1 MEQKKT
7 LWIVLSSGIFLLVVI
22 LTAILFFKKDS
33 GASKNSSSAW
43 VSPSISDIRVNPS
56 STPESSSSEL
66 PKEDEQLSLVNT
78 DQTAEGPVEPT
89 VDGKYLGENALTA
102 DEATVNADKA
112 TVNADT
118 VYVSGTT
125 LQLNTI
131 NSNTVTPIN
140 EAAENAINK
149 TNEARGTASSSAV
162 SENSSKKTTETTTAS
177 NTGSKKNTSSG
188 SSTSTSA
195 STSASTSK
203 KSSASSK
210 SSSKSSGSGNTAAP
224 ASTPVPS
231 FWVQAASYTT
241 KKNADEAR
249 AALEASSLPCEVF
262 TYKDPNTD
270 KLYYRVRVGP
280 YTTKSE
286 AEYWQAK
293 ISAMDYFKGSSSYV
307 TNAAAKAQN

>member
-149 TNEARGTASSSAV
+149 TNEARGTATSSAV

-195 STSASTSK
+195 STSK

-224 ASTPVPS
+224 ASTPAPS